1 MTIDGQA
8 SGKTKRRQK
17 AVGGRRVTLA
27 SVLAYTALW
36 AWIICIFQGVAKLQ
50 QGVHTIAEAQ
60 LSDDLML
67 IAIALLFV
75 ALGIPLAI
83 ALGRSRQVVPVSLG
97 CFAFGLTAIP
107 ILVFVL
113 MTLSRLGVIDVD

>member
-1 MTIDGQA
+1 
-8 SGKTKRRQK
+8 
-17 AVGGRRVTLA
+17 
-27 SVLAYTALW
+27 
-36 AWIICIFQGVAKLQ
+36 
-50 QGVHTIAEAQ
+50 
-60 LSDDLML
+60 ML

-107 ILVFVL
+107 ILVCVL

>member
-27 SVLAYTALW
+27 GVLAYTALW
-36 AWIICIFQGVAKLQ
+36 ALIICIFQGVAKLQ

-60 LSDDLML
+60 LSDTLML
-67 IAIALLFV
+67 IAIGLLFV
-75 ALGIPLAI
+75 ALGILLAI

-113 MTLSRLGVIDVD
+113 MTLSRLGVIDID